1 MASAVLQKPNENV
14 VGTFLIEISGE
25 SCSPPESYAM
35 MLASEKR
42 TQRKSSWVD
51 RGPRKVLSWE
61 CNPLWSEPRGQL
73 LLEVQASGVRSC
85 NSSRAS
91 MTESRLMV

>member
-1 MASAVLQKPNENV
+1 MFF
-14 VGTFLIEISGE
+14 GTFPIEISGE
-25 SCSPPESYAM
+25 SGSPLESYAM

-51 RGPRKVLSWE
+51 RGPRKVLSWH
-61 CNPLWSEPRGQL
+61 CNPLWSELRGQL
-73 LLEVQASGVRSC
+73 LPEARTSSVHSF

-91 MTESRLMV
+91 MMESRSMV